1 MDYKENPS
9 LDGLAD
15 EIRTFRDGFA
25 SVILA
30 TVDDA
35 GAPHAS
41 YSPSIVDARGCF
53 HVFVSALAQH
63 TRNLQANGRASV
75 LLIESE
81 ADAANVFARRRL
93 TWDCR
98 AECLD
103 REQARWGQILDVF
116 AARFGALV
124 ATLRQLGDFQ
134 LVRLVPFSGRYVRGF
149 GQAYTLEG
157 PSLERIRHLGPEDL
171 PPQQG

>member
-1 MDYKENPS
+1 MDEKRNPS
-9 LDGLAD
+9 LDDLVD
-15 EIRTFRDGFA
+15 EIRAFRDGFA

-35 GAPHAS
+35 GEPDAS
-41 YSPSIVDARGCF
+41 YAPSVVDPAGCF
-53 HVFVSALAQH
+53 HVFVSALARH
-63 TRNLQANGRASV
+63 ARNLQANRRASV

-98 AECLD
+98 AEAVD
-103 REQARWGQILDVF
+103 REQAQWGQILDVF

-124 ATLRQLGDFQ
+124 TTLRQLADFQ
-134 LVRLVPFSGRYVRGF
+134 LMRLVPVSGRYVRGF
-149 GQAYTLEG
+149 GQAFSLEG
-157 PSLERIRHLGPEDL
+157 PSLERIHHLGPEDL
-171 PPQQG
+171 PPQRG

>member
-1 MDYKENPS
+1 MDENKNS
-9 LDGLAD
+9 AANDLAE
-15 EIRTFRDGFA
+15 EIRAFRDGFA

-35 GAPHAS
+35 GEPHAS
-41 YSPSIVDARGCF
+41 YAPSVIDSNGYF

-63 TRNLQANGRASV
+63 TRNLQASGRASL

-98 AECLD
+98 AEVVD
-103 REQARWGQILDVF
+103 REQAQWVQILDVF
-116 AARFGALV
+116 AARFGALM
-124 ATLRQLGDFQ
+124 ATLRQLADFQ
-134 LVRLVPFSGRYVRGF
+134 LVRLVPRSGRYVRGF
-149 GQAYTLEG
+149 GQAFNLEG
-157 PSLERIRHLGPEDL
+157 PSLERIHHVGPEDL
-171 PPQQG
+171 PPQRG

>member
-1 MDYKENPS
+1 MDDETNPAA
-9 LDGLAD
+9 DGVAD
-15 EIRTFRDGFA
+15 EIRAFRDGFA

-35 GAPHAS
+35 GEPHSSYAPS
-41 YSPSIVDARGCF
+41 VVDPMGCF

-63 TRNLQANGRASV
+63 TRNLQANGRAGV

-93 TWDCR
+93 TWNCR
-98 AECLD
+98 AEVVD
-103 REQARWGQILDVF
+103 REQAQWGQILDVF

-124 ATLRQLGDFQ
+124 ATLRQLADFQ

-149 GQAYTLEG
+149 GQAFSLEG
-157 PSLERIRHLGPEDL
+157 PSLEHIHHLGPEDL
-171 PPQQG
+171 PPQG